1 MLRTDD
7 WSFYEGYSEVDGNIV
22 MRFYG
27 QVDRNNPD
35 NIVITEK
42 EESEDSYRKNV
53 QVVRQ
58 DRRTFEDRVYFEASR
73 LSGLN
78 QMVKQADNVIDEPNC
93 VSVSH
98 NSETPEGGV
107 FNEV

>member
-7 WSFYEGYSEVDGNIV
+7 WSFYEGYSEVDGNIA

-53 QVVRQ
+53 QVIRQ
-58 DRRTFEDRVYFEASR
+58 DRRSFEDRVYFEASR
-73 LSGLN
+73 LAGLN

-93 VSVSH
+93 VSDSH

-107 FNEV
+107 FDEV